1 MQMFAS
7 KHMTTALFFCTL
19 FYMGPNSKQDFEIRK
34 KNENISMKPE
44 SLKPSRSIEMIKS
57 DLFVNPI
64 LRKI

>member
-1 MQMFAS
+1 
-7 KHMTTALFFCTL
+7 
-19 FYMGPNSKQDFEIRK
+19 MGPNSKQDFEIRK